1 MFVIN
6 FLIKEGKKLVFFYF
20 ILLIITLL
28 IPIIFLINTNAIKNL
43 IDILQSG
50 NIPQIKN
57 AILYFFISQM
67 LVEFFWRMR
76 DFVKIE
82 FSIRLKMN
90 SFNSVIKSLLFKNP
104 IFFRENSVSSIVA
117 ISRYISEG
125 SEKLF
130 MIHFKTVRYFI
141 YSITASYTLFRL
153 NVSTGIIIFIWLF
166 LWLSAIALIF
176 PKLSKYVVNLGELK
190 NNFLSNLS
198 DTFFNIDSV
207 FLYKTQ
213 VHEKEKLYFKTRE
226 LLKKERNV
234 ERILW
239 YLWIFQGISFSVC
252 MLSVLLVT
260 MQKSKNI
267 ALETGKFAMIIRL
280 LVEFGSQMWSFSE
293 DITDFIEAYGK
304 VRSGLNIVEN
314 TKLREIELDKKI
326 QQSETE
332 NSIDHLE
339 GSYMGVATKG
349 KDINYHQENETESSH
364 QIVFDKEIIFDKV
377 LFSRPEKEFFFD
389 CRIPT
394 GKNIAL
400 IGSSGSGKSTF
411 IQLLLEILK
420 PDSGSIYIPCLNDFS
435 YLSQDPKLFNA
446 SIRYNLKYGL
456 NREPEEIEL
465 EKVSRICNLDFIKN
479 LSQGYDTIVSDSLLS
494 KGQVQRILIGRCLL
508 RESELLILDE
518 PTSALDSQNEKEIID
533 IVLAIP
539 GTKLIVSHKPLA
551 IEKADFV
558 ILLENGKIVA
568 TGSYDYFKSKY
579 S

>member
-1 MFVIN
+1 MSVIN
-6 FLIKEGKKLVFFYF
+6 FLIKEGKKLVFLYF
-20 ILLIITLL
+20 VLLIITFL

-50 NIPQIKN
+50 NILKIKN
-57 AILYFFISQM
+57 AILYFFASQM

-90 SFNSVIKSLLFKNP
+90 SFNSVIETLLFKNP
-104 IFFRENSVSSIVA
+104 IFFRENSVSSVVA

-141 YSITASYTLFRL
+141 YSITASYTLLRL

-213 VHEKEKLYFKTRE
+213 IHEKEKLYFKTRE

-239 YLWIFQGISFSVC
+239 YLWIFQGISFSLC
-252 MLSVLLVT
+252 ILGVLLVT
-260 MQKSKNI
+260 MEKSKNI

-280 LVEFGSQMWSFSE
+280 LVEFGNQMWSFSE

-314 TKLREIELDKKI
+314 SELQEIQLNKRIEQNEMENRNKGLEGNYVTAIVANEKDSGYH
-326 QQSETE
+326 QQSQME
-332 NSIDHLE
+332 ND
-339 GSYMGVATKG
+339 
-349 KDINYHQENETESSH
+349 D
-364 QIVFDKEIIFDKV
+364 QIVFDKV
-377 LFSRPEKEFFFD
+377 LFSRAEKEFFFD
-389 CRIPT
+389 CRIPI

-420 PDSGSIYIPCLNDFS
+420 PDSGSISTPCLNNFS

-465 EKVSRICNLDFIKN
+465 EKVSKICNLDFIEN
-479 LSQGYDTIVSDSLLS
+479 LSQGYDTIVNDSLLS

>member
-239 YLWIFQGISFSVC
+239 YLWIFQGDRKSV
-252 MLSVLLVT
+252 V
-260 MQKSKNI
+260 
-267 ALETGKFAMIIRL
+267 
-280 LVEFGSQMWSFSE
+280 
-293 DITDFIEAYGK
+293 
-304 VRSGLNIVEN
+304 
-314 TKLREIELDKKI
+314 
-326 QQSETE
+326 
-332 NSIDHLE
+332 
-339 GSYMGVATKG
+339 
-349 KDINYHQENETESSH
+349 
-364 QIVFDKEIIFDKV
+364 
-377 LFSRPEKEFFFD
+377 
-389 CRIPT
+389 
-394 GKNIAL
+394 
-400 IGSSGSGKSTF
+400 
-411 IQLLLEILK
+411 
-420 PDSGSIYIPCLNDFS
+420 
-435 YLSQDPKLFNA
+435 
-446 SIRYNLKYGL
+446 
-456 NREPEEIEL
+456 
-465 EKVSRICNLDFIKN
+465 
-479 LSQGYDTIVSDSLLS
+479 
-494 KGQVQRILIGRCLL
+494 
-508 RESELLILDE
+508 
-518 PTSALDSQNEKEIID
+518 
-533 IVLAIP
+533 
-539 GTKLIVSHKPLA
+539 
-551 IEKADFV
+551 
-558 ILLENGKIVA
+558 
-568 TGSYDYFKSKY
+568 
-579 S
+579 